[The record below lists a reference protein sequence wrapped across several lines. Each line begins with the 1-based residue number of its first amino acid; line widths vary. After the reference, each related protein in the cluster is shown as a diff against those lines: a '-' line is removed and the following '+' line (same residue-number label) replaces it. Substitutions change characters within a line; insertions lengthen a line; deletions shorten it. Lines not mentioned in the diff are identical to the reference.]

1 MLCIEHDKR
10 GLEWRQWNSEEWRY
24 SSWENWVDKR
34 DQYLKFKIRGFEGKL
49 KCRQLWLE
57 AFHDLGCSDENGI
70 REEDFDRY
78 SRKLQ
83 WLIETER
90 TNCQREL
97 RDAQAAWRSLQKKE
111 KAKEKS
117 AEALTHELDTAR
129 FTVKRLQME
138 GKLLSQLSE
147 RNKSFVT
154 SLPTRQRTPI
164 QEEARNVPGKRAV
177 EEKET
182 RSGAYNTHRK
192 KKKLN
197 KAPVEPETKR
207 QYATEQEPTLKP
219 SMDAQSGKSEPAQVA
234 MCSECRQRKM
244 LQETIYE
251 VLNLSEEYMQNL
263 EATKHLREPGYT
275 GKGNTWDPRVI
286 IQCADCHTSF
296 HCGCVRPAVRNYPSS

>member
-57 AFHDLGCSDENGI
+57 AFHDLGWSDEIGI

-83 WLIETER
+83 WVIETEC

-117 AEALTHELDTAR
+117 AEALTHELDTAM

-177 EEKET
+177 
-182 RSGAYNTHRK
+182 
-192 KKKLN
+192 
-197 KAPVEPETKR
+197 
-207 QYATEQEPTLKP
+207 
-219 SMDAQSGKSEPAQVA
+219 
-234 MCSECRQRKM
+234 
-244 LQETIYE
+244 
-251 VLNLSEEYMQNL
+251 
-263 EATKHLREPGYT
+263 
-275 GKGNTWDPRVI
+275 
-286 IQCADCHTSF
+286 
-296 HCGCVRPAVRNYPSS
+296 